1 MLNNITIMG
10 RLTADPEVKT
20 TQNQVPVTSFSVAV
34 ERNIKTKDGQRETDF
49 VPVVAWRHTADFIA
63 KYFKK
68 GQMICI
74 TGELQ
79 SRKFED
85 KNGAKRTAW
94 EVIANQAHF
103 CGGSEK
109 AESVEA
115 ENSGGGSGS
124 MFEDVTDYNSGDL
137 PF

>member
-1 MLNNITIMG
+1 MLNNVTIMG
-10 RLTADPEVKT
+10 RLTADPEIKT
-20 TQNQVPVTSFSVAV
+20 TQNQVSVTSFSVAV

-49 VPVVAWRHTADFIA
+49 VPVVAWRNTADFIG
-63 KYFKK
+63 KYWKK

-74 TGELQ
+74 VGELQ

-94 EVIANQAHF
+94 EVIASQAHF
-103 CGGSEK
+103 CGTAEK
-109 AESVEA
+109 AEGGEKAGSV
-115 ENSGGGSGS
+115 SVP
-124 MFEDVTDYNSGDL
+124 FEEIPDSGDL

>member
-20 TQNQVPVTSFSVAV
+20 TQNQVSVTSFSVAV
-34 ERNIKTKDGQRETDF
+34 ERNVKSKDGNRETDF
-49 VPVVAWRHTADFIA
+49 IPVVAWRGTADFIS
-63 KYFKK
+63 KYFRK

-74 TGELQ
+74 SGELQ

-85 KNGAKRTAW
+85 KNGAKRTVW
-94 EVIANQAHF
+94 EVIASQAHF
-103 CGGSEK
+103 CGGAEK
-109 AESVEA
+109 TESDGDTKENEYFTDVE
-115 ENSGGGSGS
+115 SGIP
-124 MFEDVTDYNSGDL
+124 DDL